1 MKSSSN
7 RNGVEP
13 NRVQAGAAFRGN
25 ARMRPPR
32 FISTVCAA
40 AVACAWAGLAHAAS
54 GGTDTAGSG
63 QPVCNQDSAYNIA
76 CGASSTASGNTATA
90 VGYRASASY
99 QNATAVGPAAN
110 AANTNAI
117 AVGAGTSAT
126 GIGAITT
133 GAYSSAGGIN
143 GSAYGIAAHAT
154 GNYSAAVGAGAEGV
168 GFAATAAG
176 AYSKATGNF
185 SASFGVGAESGIT
198 PPIGQTGTNTTAVG
212 AYSKAQG
219 DFSTAISSN
228 AVASEVYSAAIG
240 ASATAA
246 TNRSMALG
254 PASYVT
260 NGAPQGTAIGVY
272 SNVTTSQSAAIGYG
286 SVTSSGRANV
296 VSVGSGG
303 QVAVDSNGNNNGFL
317 PAPTTR
323 IIENVTDGQ
332 YSQDAATVNQ
342 LPGQFVDSSGT
353 PSASPTNFYR
363 FGNNAT
369 GSSAM
374 TTGSSAVQLRN
385 VAAGTLSPTSTDA
398 VNGSQLYATN
408 QNVSAAQTTA
418 NTALSAAGAAQ
429 TTANQALQIGQEN
442 TLQIQAVN
450 SAVFAVNQ
458 LVQANICHIV
468 GSSITCGQQAQVLQ
482 GNTLADP
489 QNPANAIAATAGA
502 TAIGYQAQA
511 KEVNSTALGT
521 QAQAGGQGAVAV
533 GANANAAG
541 RDSVALG
548 YLATANG
555 VNSVALGSGSEANR
569 DNSVSVGNAA
579 TGLTRQI
586 TNVAPGTKGTD
597 AVNVNQLEAVASSLR
612 KQINATGAMAAAM
625 SNIQLPPGYSKGLG
639 VAIGSQRGQ
648 SALAIGFVATP
659 KPNLLTRIS
668 ASISGNTTSVG
679 AGIAF
684 GW

>member
-219 DFSTAISSN
+219 DFSTAIGSN

>member
-1 MKSSSN
+1 
-7 RNGVEP
+7 
-13 NRVQAGAAFRGN
+13 
-25 ARMRPPR
+25 MRPPR
-32 FISTVCAA
+32 FISTVSAA
-40 AVACAWAGLAHAAS
+40 AVACAWAVLAHAAS

-63 QPVCNQDSAYNIA
+63 QPVCNQDGAYNIA

-90 VGYRASASY
+90 VGYGATASNP
-99 QNATAVGPAAN
+99 NAIAVGPAANAANTNAIAVGPAANAANTNAIAVGPAAN

-117 AVGAGTSAT
+117 AVGAGASAT
-126 GIGAITT
+126 GDGAITT
-133 GAYSSAGGIN
+133 GAYSSAGGIY

-154 GNYSAAVGAGAEGV
+154 GNYS
-168 GFAATAAG
+168 TAL
-176 AYSKATGNF
+176 
-185 SASFGVGAESGIT
+185 GVGAESGT
-198 PPIGQTGTNTTAVG
+198 SPPSGQTGTNTTAVG

-219 DFSTAISSN
+219 DHSTAIGSN

-408 QNVSAAQTTA
+408 
-418 NTALSAAGAAQ
+418 
-429 TTANQALQIGQEN
+429 
-442 TLQIQAVN
+442 LQIQAVN
-450 SAVFAVNQ
+450 
-458 LVQANICHIV
+458 
-468 GSSITCGQQAQVLQ
+468 
-482 GNTLADP
+482 
-489 QNPANAIAATAGA
+489 
-502 TAIGYQAQA
+502 
-511 KEVNSTALGT
+511 
-521 QAQAGGQGAVAV
+521 
-533 GANANAAG
+533 
-541 RDSVALG
+541 
-548 YLATANG
+548 
-555 VNSVALGSGSEANR
+555 
-569 DNSVSVGNAA
+569 
-579 TGLTRQI
+579 
-586 TNVAPGTKGTD
+586 
-597 AVNVNQLEAVASSLR
+597 NQLEAVASSLR

-648 SALAIGFVATP
+648 NALAIGFVATP

-668 ASISGNTTSVG
+668 ASISGDTTSVG
-679 AGIAF
+679 AGITF